1 MEIYNDQIYD
11 LLKSSDKLGETL
23 TVNEDAR
30 RDFYIKGVTEESVSS
45 IAEIMEKLKK
55 GEINRHYAAT
65 TMNHTSSR
73 SHCIFRLSVQTV
85 TNNFIRDYRREY
97 QKRSNINNDML
108 RIQFGNSSDLS
119 TNVNVVGE
127 ETLRKEG
134 TMVTESLLNFVD
146 LAGSE
151 KVSNH
156 HIAFEDP
163 IIRDATT

>member
-97 QKRSNINNDML
+97 QKGSNINNDML
-108 RIQFGNSSDLS
+108 RIQLGSNSDIS
-119 TNVNVVGE
+119 TNVNVMGE

-156 HIAFEDP
+156 HMAFDDP
-163 IIRDATT
+163 VIKDTNR

>member
-11 LLKSSDKLGETL
+11 LLKSPDKLGETL
-23 TVNEDAR
+23 TVNEDTK

-55 GEINRHYAAT
+55 GEYSRHYAAT

-85 TNNFIRDYRREY
+85 TNNFIRDYRREF
-97 QKRSNINNDML
+97 QKGSNINNDIFKMQL
-108 RIQFGNSSDLS
+108 GNNTDLT
-119 TNVNVVGE
+119 TNVNVMGE

-156 HIAFEDP
+156 HMMFEDP
-163 IIRDATT
+163 IIRDMNS